1 MTGITEVAAA
11 VLLRDGDAGREY
23 LLAQRPPG
31 KAYAGYWEF
40 PGGKVEAGETTA
52 QALVRELDEELGIRV
67 LHANPWITRE
77 FVYPHAHV
85 RLKFFHVH
93 AWEGELHPHEH
104 TGMIWTRIGETPAV
118 SPVLPANGPILQA
131 LELPRICA
139 LTNAGEN
146 GVTAELDRL
155 ETALKHGLRLIQLR
169 DRGLSEAARHD
180 FSRQAMTLARRHPGT
195 RVLVNDDIAL
205 ARDIGADGLH
215 LTSET
220 LMQTHTRPDID
231 RVAASCHNAEELAQA
246 ARLGLDFVLLGP
258 VLPTRTHP
266 DHPGLGWEQFAQ
278 LTERMPLPV
287 FALGGMS
294 GDMLEHAQTQG
305 AHGIAMLRGWGEA
318 G

>member
-1 MTGITEVAAA
+1 
-11 VLLRDGDAGREY
+11 
-23 LLAQRPPG
+23 
-31 KAYAGYWEF
+31 
-40 PGGKVEAGETTA
+40 
-52 QALVRELDEELGIRV
+52 
-67 LHANPWITRE
+67 
-77 FVYPHAHV
+77 
-85 RLKFFHVH
+85 
-93 AWEGELHPHEH
+93 
-104 TGMIWTRIGETPAV
+104 MIWTRIGDAPTV
-118 SPVLPANGPILQA
+118 SPVLPANGPILRA

-146 GVTAELDRL
+146 GIAAELARL
-155 ETALKHGLRLIQLR
+155 EKALAHGLRLIQLR
-169 DRGLSEAARHD
+169 DKGLSAAARRD
-180 FSRQAMTLARRHPGT
+180 FSRQAMTLARRHPDT

-220 LMQTHTRPDID
+220 LMQTRTRPDIN
-231 RVAASCHNAEELAQA
+231 RVAASCHNADELAQA

-266 DHPGLGWEQFAQ
+266 GHPGLAWEQFAQ

-294 GDMLEHAQTQG
+294 ADMLEHAQTQG
-305 AHGIAMLRGWGEA
+305 AHGIAMLRGWGET